1 MKHSAIAVLAL
12 AVLAAAACQKT
23 GTKTISVNVKVDES
37 KIEAAGV
44 PSPESYD
51 VKLSNFSTGVTVEVQ
66 TENGIATAT
75 GIVPG
80 VYSVTV
86 NGAQTK
92 DGFTYTIA
100 GANSNVSLLN
110 DNDEVTVTV
119 DAVKEAAL
127 VFKEIYYTG
136 CSFPNIDPDTGEP
149 IKDEET
155 GKEATNTYFRDQ
167 FYEIYNNSTGVV
179 YADGLCICV
188 TIYANYDNSLV
199 YEWPIENANQYIF
212 TSMIW
217 QIPGEGT
224 TYPVQPGESFVIA
237 QWGTNHKAA
246 NLTSGY
252 SPVDLSGA
260 EFEAVEKE
268 TTTFN
273 GIVLTDNPAVN
284 LVRAVNSLAY
294 TTPQWLTS
302 VSGSRYVLFK
312 PAEPL
317 KNENFIEATNND
329 MGEYG
334 AIAREIPIGEVI
346 DAVQAVSDET
356 GMNILGLPTA
366 LDAGGIWCSGIYVGE
381 SIARK
386 IKETREDGTIVYQ
399 DSNNTSNDFEV
410 KTDPQVRRNGAKV
423 PSWNT
428 WIK

>member
-1 MKHSAIAVLAL
+1 MAF
-12 AVLAAAACQKT
+12 AVLAAAGCQKT
-23 GTKTISVNVKVDES
+23 EGTKVISVNVKVDET

-51 VKLSNFSTGVTVEVQ
+51 VKLSNFSTGATVELQ
-66 TENGIATAT
+66 TENGIATAE

-86 NGAQTK
+86 SGTQAK

-100 GANSNVSLLN
+100 GTESNANLLN
-110 DNDEVTVTV
+110 DGDEVTVTV

-136 CSFPNIDPDTGEP
+136 CGDW
-149 IKDEET
+149 
-155 GKEATNTYFRDQ
+155 YFRDQ
-167 FYEIYNNSTGVV
+167 FYEIYNNSTEVA
-179 YADGLCICV
+179 YADGLCICETLYASSDK
-188 TIYANYDNSLV
+188 TII
-199 YEWPIENANQYIF
+199 YEWPIENADQYVF
-212 TSMIW
+212 AKTIW

-237 QWGTNHKAA
+237 QWGTNHKAESLSKGA
-246 NLTSGY
+246 

-260 EFEAVEKE
+260 EFEAIEKE
-268 TTTFN
+268 TTTTT
-273 GIVLTDNPAVN
+273 GIVLTDNAAVN
-284 LVRAVNSLAY
+284 MAKVVEAGYAM
-294 TTPQWLTS
+294 PQWLTS

-317 KNENFIEATNND
+317 KNEDFIVATNADYN
-329 MGEYG
+329 GKG
-334 AIAREIPIGEVI
+334 REIPISEVI
-346 DAVQAVSDET
+346 DAVQAVSDEA
-356 GMNILGLPTA
+356 GMSFLGLPTV
-366 LDAGGIWCSGIYVGE
+366 LDAGGIWCSGMYVKE

-399 DSNNTSNDFEV
+399 DTNNTTDDFEV

>member
-51 VKLSNFSTGVTVEVQ
+51 VKLSNFSTGVIVEVQ

-86 NGAQTK
+86 SGAQAK

-136 CSFPNIDPDTGEP
+136 CGDY
-149 IKDEET
+149 
-155 GKEATNTYFRDQ
+155 YFRDQ
-167 FYEIYNNSTGVV
+167 FYEIYNNSTEVA
-179 YADGLCICV
+179 YADGLCICE
-188 TIYANYDNSLV
+188 TLYANYDNSV
-199 YEWPIENANQYIF
+199 IYEWPIENANQYVF
-212 TSMIW
+212 AKTIW
-217 QIPGEGT
+217 QIPGDGT

-237 QWGTNHKAA
+237 QWGTNHKAE
-246 NLTSGY
+246 NLSGGV

-260 EFEAVEKE
+260 EFEAVERE
-268 TTTFN
+268 TTFG
-273 GIVLTDNPAVN
+273 GITLTDNAAVN
-284 LVRAVNSLAY
+284 MAKVVEAGYAM
-294 TTPQWLTS
+294 PQWLTS

-312 PAEPL
+312 PTAPL
-317 KNENFIEATNND
+317 KNEDFITATNADFN
-329 MGEYG
+329 GTG
-334 AIAREIPIGEVI
+334 REIPISEVI
-346 DAVQAVSDET
+346 DAVQSVGDEA
-356 GMNILGLPTA
+356 GMNLLGLPTA
-366 LDAGGIWCSGIYVGE
+366 LDAGGIWCSGTYVGE